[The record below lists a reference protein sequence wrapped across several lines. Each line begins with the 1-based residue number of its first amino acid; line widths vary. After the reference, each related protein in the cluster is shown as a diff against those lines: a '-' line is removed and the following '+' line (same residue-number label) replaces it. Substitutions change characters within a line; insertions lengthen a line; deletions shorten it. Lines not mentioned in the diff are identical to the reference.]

1 MTEMESLR
9 NKHPCTGLS
18 KESRQGDNVGQRQ
31 GISDKNKLSKRSE
44 KKETW
49 EAYKRHK
56 HQQSQGRCDVGPSES
71 GIGANGRLD
80 ERSGPQHGRNPNH
93 RANENSNR
101 HDDAHFLDWKG
112 WHGPQPETSDGK
124 DPLRSQRLHGTD
136 SYVDAERDRISRR
149 EEKDRYRVR
158 EVDLTIPRDPNPL
171 READLTVSSIRDTE
185 TERKPHLSTTDGKEG
200 VDSSRRLGNE
210 ST

>member
-18 KESRQGDNVGQRQ
+18 KEGRQGDNVGQRQ
-31 GISDKNKLSKRSE
+31 GIIDKNKLGKRFG
-44 KKETW
+44 KKEPW
-49 EAYKRHK
+49 EVHKRHK
-56 HQQSQGRCDVGPSES
+56 HQQSQGRCVAGPTT
-71 GIGANGRLD
+71 GIGAYGRLD
-80 ERSGPQHGRNPNH
+80 ERSGPQPGRNPNH
-93 RANENSNR
+93 RADENSNR
-101 HDDAHFLDWKG
+101 HDIALFLDWKG
-112 WHGPQPETSDGK
+112 WHGPQPETSDGD
-124 DPLRSQRLHGTD
+124 DPLRSRRPQCTD

-158 EVDLTIPRDPNPL
+158 EVDLTIPRDPNLL
-171 READLTVSSIRDTE
+171 REPDLTASSIRNTE

-200 VDSSRRLGNE
+200 VDSSRRFGNE

>member
-1 MTEMESLR
+1 MTVKASLCNMR
-9 NKHPCTGLS
+9 SENKS
-18 KESRQGDNVGQRQ
+18 
-31 GISDKNKLSKRSE
+31 SKRSE

-56 HQQSQGRCDVGPSES
+56 HQQSQGRCDVGPFEN
-71 GIGANGRLD
+71 GIEANGRLD

-112 WHGPQPETSDGK
+112 WHGPQ
-124 DPLRSQRLHGTD
+124 LFD
-136 SYVDAERDRISRR
+136 SYVDAERDRISRQIQTERR

-171 READLTVSSIRDTE
+171 RETDLTVSSIRDTE

-200 VDSSRRLGNE
+200 VDSSGRLGNE